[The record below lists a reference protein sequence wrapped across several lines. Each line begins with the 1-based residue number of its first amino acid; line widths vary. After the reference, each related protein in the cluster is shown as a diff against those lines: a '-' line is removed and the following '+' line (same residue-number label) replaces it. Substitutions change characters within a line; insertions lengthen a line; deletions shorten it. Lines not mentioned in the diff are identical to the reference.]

1 MNARPLAQTH
11 DFAPAAIRYWLL
23 AVAGL
28 IVLMVVVGGAT
39 RLTDSGLSIT
49 EWKPIHGV
57 IPPLSDAE
65 WQEEFAK
72 YQKIPEYELINKGM
86 SLSEFKGIFWWEWGH
101 RFLGRF
107 IGIAFF
113 VPMVWFWARGQVP
126 GWLKPRLVA
135 LLLLGGLQGAVGWWM
150 VASGLVDRVDVSQYR
165 LAVHLTLACSI
176 LAAIVWTA
184 ESLKI
189 RAKASL
195 DPAPHGL
202 APVARAIV
210 ALVLL
215 QIFLGGLV
223 AGLDAGFTYNT
234 WPLMD
239 GSMVPSGLLFQDP
252 WWINAFENTLTVQFD
267 HRILAYLIVVCVL
280 LQWWWAARRAP
291 ESRATMRSALLAGVV
306 IAQAA
311 IGIVTLLLVVPL
323 KLGLLHQFAATV
335 VLWIAVV
342 HARWTVAE
350 AKPASTVLAG
360 EGPKPASTVLAGE
373 GPKPAAV

>member
-1 MNARPLAQTH
+1 MTAFSSSPSSASAL
-11 DFAPAAIRYWLL
+11 PAIRVWLL
-23 AVAGL
+23 AVAAL
-28 IVLMVVVGGAT
+28 IVVMVVVGGAT

-49 EWKPIHGV
+49 EWKPVHGV
-57 IPPLSDAE
+57 IPPLSDAD

-86 SLSEFKGIFWWEWGH
+86 TLAEFKGIFWWEWAH

-126 GWLKPRLVA
+126 GWLKPRLVG

-165 LAVHLTLACSI
+165 LAIHLTLACAI

-184 ESLKI
+184 TGLKV
-189 RAKASL
+189 RTRGVRSA
-195 DPAPHGL
+195 APPGARL
-202 APVARAIV
+202 AAGAFVL
-210 ALVLL
+210 LVLA

-223 AGLDAGFTYNT
+223 AGLDAGMTYNT

-239 GSMVPSGLLFQDP
+239 GALVPSGLLFQEP

-267 HRILAYLIVVCVL
+267 HRVLGYVLVVFALI
-280 LQWWWAARRAP
+280 QWAIIARRAP
-291 ESRATMRSALLAGVV
+291 ESTCVWRVAGLALLVS
-306 IAQAA
+306 AQAA
-311 IGIVTLLLVVPL
+311 IGIATLLLVVPL
-323 KLGLLHQFAATV
+323 MLALLHQLTATV
-335 VLWIAVV
+335 VLWTAVV
-342 HARWTVAE
+342 HLRWTVAE
-350 AKPASTVLAG
+350 AGDAASAIGADQSSRTGYFGSA
-360 EGPKPASTVLAGE
+360 
-373 GPKPAAV
+373 